1 MREIGANSK
10 RIWFLFPGPRV
21 FKSLNKSGSR
31 FQLRLLLPESPFPV
45 RSLPFFFRLSP
56 AENQSAQPLPPSR
69 PIP

>member
-10 RIWFLFPGPRV
+10 RIWFLFPGPRI
-21 FKSLNKSGSR
+21 FKSLNKPSSR
-31 FQLRLLLPESPFPV
+31 FQLRLLLPESLFSAQP
-45 RSLPFFFRLSP
+45 LPFFFRLSP